1 MAEQKDSVQGK
12 ALLSVR
18 IIQILY
24 RESDE
29 AHPLSQQRI
38 LELLDER
45 YGMTVDRKSVRRNL
59 LRLKEAGFPLH
70 CREAARTMN
79 GKNSAISLDWYWEH
93 TLSEAE
99 AEMLTE
105 LLQFSP
111 LPPLRVRQLQEKLR
125 SFTSR
130 HSTVGAAAKS
140 LPRPEA
146 AEQTEKQRPAA
157 VLLARAIAEKK
168 KILCWNDHYE
178 ADGKWHH
185 DRNLG
190 GEERR
195 LKLNP
200 CALFAANGRYFLLGN
215 LDGEEAVRMFYVSRL
230 SGIEITDE
238 PARPQQS
245 LAALENGTAPAQYME
260 MQESVYFGS
269 PELCTFDMDPA
280 LLSDLME
287 NFGKR
292 ARVLSATLNSVQA
305 EVEAVPEAAAAWAFR
320 HGGRVKVTGPPH
332 LVRTVK
338 DAVAVAAKLYGG
350 LS

>member
-1 MAEQKDSVQGK
+1 
-12 ALLSVR
+12 
-18 IIQILY
+18 
-24 RESDE
+24 
-29 AHPLSQQRI
+29 
-38 LELLDER
+38 
-45 YGMTVDRKSVRRNL
+45 
-59 LRLKEAGFPLH
+59 
-70 CREAARTMN
+70 
-79 GKNSAISLDWYWEH
+79 
-93 TLSEAE
+93 
-99 AEMLTE
+99 MLTE

-200 CALFAANGRYFLLGN
+200 ARS
-215 LDGEEAVRMFYVSRL
+215 SRRTA
-230 SGIEITDE
+230 GISCWAIWTARKRCGCSMC
-238 PARPQQS
+238 PA
-245 LAALENGTAPAQYME
+245 
-260 MQESVYFGS
+260 
-269 PELCTFDMDPA
+269 
-280 LLSDLME
+280 
-287 NFGKR
+287 
-292 ARVLSATLNSVQA
+292 
-305 EVEAVPEAAAAWAFR
+305 
-320 HGGRVKVTGPPH
+320 
-332 LVRTVK
+332 
-338 DAVAVAAKLYGG
+338 
-350 LS
+350 